1 MEVCVIMK
9 HKYSQEASKKMI
21 KIFKEFK
28 EFAVKGNVLDLAVGV
43 IIGAAF
49 GKIVTSMVN
58 DMIMPPIS
66 KILGNVNFVDKF
78 LTLDTGKIAENSK
91 TLADAK
97 ANGAVVIAYGQFI
110 NVVIDFTIVAFCI
123 FLMVKGVNSLRRMQ
137 SKEEEP
143 SASAEPTEKDCPYCL
158 SKIPLKA
165 TRCSHCTSH
174 ITEPHSEGTV
184 GSTVS

>member
-1 MEVCVIMK
+1 MMK
-9 HKYSQEASKKMI
+9 VL
-21 KIFKEFK
+21 KEFK

-66 KILGNVNFVDKF
+66 KILGNVNFVDMF
-78 LTLDTGKIAENSK
+78 LTLDTGKIDEPSK
-91 TLADAK
+91 TLAEAK

-110 NVVIDFTIVAFCI
+110 NVIIDFTIVAFCI
-123 FLMVKGVNSLRRMQ
+123 FLMVKGANTLRRMNA
-137 SKEEEP
+137 KEEEP
-143 SASAEPTEKDCPYCL
+143 AAVEPTEKDCPYCL

-174 ITEPHSEGTV
+174 ISEPHSAAEG
-184 GSTVS
+184 SLVS

>member
-1 MEVCVIMK
+1 MMK
-9 HKYSQEASKKMI
+9 I
-21 KIFKEFK
+21 LKEFR

-49 GKIVTSMVN
+49 GKIVTSLVN

-66 KILGNVNFVDKF
+66 KVLGNVNFKDMF
-78 LTLDTGKIAENSK
+78 LPLDDIGKEAK
-91 TLADAK
+91 TLADAQ

-123 FLMVKGVNSLRRMQ
+123 FMVVKGANALRRMNA
-137 SKEEEP
+137 KEEEP
-143 SASAEPTEKDCPYCL
+143 AAAAEPTEKDCPYCL

-174 ITEPHSEGTV
+174 ISEG
-184 GSTVS
+184 SAVS